1 MNYETR
7 SSAGGMPGAVG
18 GGPEPIV
25 DREPMSVFTALR
37 EQLGVKLENARGPV
51 DVVAIDSV
59 EPPTPD

>member
-1 MNYETR
+1 
-7 SSAGGMPGAVG
+7 MPGAVG